1 MVRELPVSPEAS
13 MSMQTWTVT
22 NITVNLR
29 RHILQQQQKNPR
41 SVTRDPAAYWF
52 PNSLW
57 LLSQYS
63 SQNLNAHSKSN
74 SRLLVSSRLHGDSEL
89 NDMETVFL

>member
-1 MVRELPVSPEAS
+1 MDSDKHYSESEK
-13 MSMQTWTVT
+13 TH
-22 NITVNLR
+22 ITATTT
-29 RHILQQQQKNPR
+29 KNPR

>member
-1 MVRELPVSPEAS
+1 MDSDKHYSESEK
-13 MSMQTWTVT
+13 TH
-22 NITVNLR
+22 ITATTK
-29 RHILQQQQKNPR
+29 KNPR